1 MAILRKVS
9 TALMLILLTFSRSI
23 VMAEARALHSSTINS
38 TILHRRGEAAG
49 DSGLIFG
56 NRRGREMLDQV
67 VPSGPDPQHHGVP
80 HHH

>member
-1 MAILRKVS
+1 MAILRMVS

-23 VMAEARALHSSTINS
+23 VMAEARACPHSS

-49 DSGLIFG
+49 DPGLIFG
-56 NRRGREMLDQV
+56 SKRGREMLDQV

-80 HHH
+80 HQH